1 LIFFFIGINT
11 IGDLVSLMG
20 GVVGGLDGVIIFLMY
35 FNAKK
40 KSEREPEYSLN
51 IRPIWA

>member
-1 LIFFFIGINT
+1 
-11 IGDLVSLMG
+11 
-20 GVVGGLDGVIIFLMY
+20 VIIFLMY

-51 IRPIWA
+51 IRPIWAWAIGGFFFVSSIMQLVLKVINTK